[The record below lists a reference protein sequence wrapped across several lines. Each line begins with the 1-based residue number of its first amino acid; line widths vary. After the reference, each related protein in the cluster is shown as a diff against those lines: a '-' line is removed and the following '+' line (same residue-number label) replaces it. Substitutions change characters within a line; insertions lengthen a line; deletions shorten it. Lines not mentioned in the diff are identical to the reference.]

1 MKETAFYNGFALKHS
16 EELSFSH
23 SFLPDGVR
31 FDYSSVL
38 VITTFLYKVRI
49 SNIHVPWSS

>member
-1 MKETAFYNGFALKHS
+1 MKESAFYNGFALNHS
-16 EELSFSH
+16 EEFSFSH
-23 SFLPDGVR
+23 SFLLDSVK

-49 SNIHVPWSS
+49 SNIYVPWSS